1 MYKLAIMLTA
11 ATFSSVVAAREN
23 EPVAAPSTAAAVGAL
38 LPANTEV
45 VVRLNEALSSSN
57 VRAGRRF
64 EVSVARDVVVG
75 NAVVIPRGTPGVGEV
90 TWRTGRGAF
99 GKSGK
104 MEIAVTALSLDGHT
118 VPMSGKTRLEGRG
131 GTGAAIGAVFA
142 GGLVAGAFVT
152 GRSASFEQGHEWR
165 AFTTETLALGGAA
178 PVTAPVM
185 VAAAPAAPA
194 APVAPVRPIEVA
206 TAPTVVHAAPVA
218 PVTPVAPARPAE
230 VVMVSVPTM
239 AYAAPFVPARPAGAW
254 SNRAYSVPVVRV
266 AKARPAPTSDYA
278 ALLAATQGVRGYEP
292 NQGWTIS
299 D

>member
-11 ATFSSVVAAREN
+11 ATLSSVAAARDGG
-23 EPVAAPSTAAAVGAL
+23 PVAAPANAATVGAL

-45 VVRLNEALSSSN
+45 VVRLNEALSSSTA
-57 VRAGRRF
+57 RAGRRF

-75 NAVVIPRGTPGVGEV
+75 NAVVVPRGTPGVGEV

-104 MEIAVTALSLDGHT
+104 MEIAVTALSLDGRT
-118 VPMSGKTRLEGRG
+118 VPVSGKTRLEGRG
-131 GTGAAIGAVFA
+131 GTGATIGAVFA

-178 PVTAPVM
+178 PATAPAM
-185 VAAAPAAPA
+185 VASAPAS
-194 APVAPVRPIEVA
+194 PVAPALPVEVA
-206 TAPTVVHAAPVA
+206 AVPLVAQAAPPAWVA
-218 PVTPVAPARPAE
+218 SARPAE
-230 VVMVSVPTM
+230 VAVAAMRVSNV
-239 AYAAPFVPARPAGAW
+239 AHVAHVAPIVPAGPAQVTPSRVYARPIARSPG
-254 SNRAYSVPVVRV
+254 V
-266 AKARPAPTSDYA
+266 RPAPTSDYA
-278 ALLAATQGVRGYEP
+278 ALLAAAQGVRGYEP

>member
-11 ATFSSVVAAREN
+11 ATISSVAAAREN

-57 VRAGRRF
+57 TRAGRRF

-104 MEIAVTALSLDGHT
+104 MEIAVTALSLDGRT
-118 VPMSGKTRLEGRG
+118 VPVSGKTRLEGRG
-131 GTGAAIGAVFA
+131 GTGATIGAVLV
-142 GGLVAGAFVT
+142 GGLVAGVFVT

-165 AFTTETLALGGAA
+165 AFTTETLALGGAV

-185 VAAAPAAPA
+185 VAAAPIAS
-194 APVAPVRPIEVA
+194 VAPVGTIEVA
-206 TAPTVVHAAPVA
+206 AVPTVVPVA
-218 PVTPVAPARPAE
+218 LVAPARPVEVALVSAPSVAYVAPVAPARPVE
-230 VVMVSVPTM
+230 SWSSRT
-239 AYAAPFVPARPAGAW
+239 YAA
-254 SNRAYSVPVVRV
+254 PVVRV

-278 ALLAATQGVRGYEP
+278 ALLAAAQGVRGYEP